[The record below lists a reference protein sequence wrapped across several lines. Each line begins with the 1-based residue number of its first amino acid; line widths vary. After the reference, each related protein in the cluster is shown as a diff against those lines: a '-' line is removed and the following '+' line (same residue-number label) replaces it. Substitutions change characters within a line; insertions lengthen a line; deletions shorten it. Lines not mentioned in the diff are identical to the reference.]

1 MGWRTKPRR
10 VGITNGPLLSLDAG
24 TRTVGF
30 AYKDYADDARRKVM
44 SLGLEEFV
52 RRFCLHILPPR
63 FVRIRHY
70 GILPARNRS
79 RCVQQAGTA
88 LGVRPE
94 SNATA
99 PVVPPL
105 ESSTPAEPPA
115 PTLICPHCQRPG
127 LILIRVVRPPRLPR
141 PPDDTS

>member
-10 VGITNGPLLSLDAG
+10 VGITNRRLLSLDAG
-24 TRTVGF
+24 ARTVGF

-70 GILPARNRS
+70 GILSTRNRS

-88 LGVRPE
+88 LGVRPD

-99 PVVPPL
+99 
-105 ESSTPAEPPA
+105 A
-115 PTLICPHCQRPG
+115 
-127 LILIRVVRPPRLPR
+127 VVRPPRLPR